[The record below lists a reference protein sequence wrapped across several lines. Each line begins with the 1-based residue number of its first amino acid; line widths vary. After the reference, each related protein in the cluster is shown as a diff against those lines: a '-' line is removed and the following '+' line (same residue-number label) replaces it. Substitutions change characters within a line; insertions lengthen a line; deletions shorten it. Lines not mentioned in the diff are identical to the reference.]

1 VARALVAV
9 PKLILA
15 DEPTGNLD
23 TANGEA
29 VMGMLTEIAKA
40 GTTVVMVTHSHAHA
54 AYAER
59 TLRLLDGQ
67 VVPEMQQLA
76 A

>member
-1 VARALVAV
+1 VARALVAA

-23 TANGEA
+23 TANGDA
-29 VMGMLTEIAKA
+29 VMRMLTDIAKA

-54 AYAER
+54 AYAQR
-59 TLRLLDGQ
+59 TIELLDGH
-67 VVPEMQQLA
+67 VVPDIRQLA

>member
-1 VARALVAV
+1 M
-9 PKLILA
+9 
-15 DEPTGNLD
+15 D
-23 TANGEA
+23 
-29 VMGMLTEIAKA
+29 MLTEIAKA

-59 TLRLLDGQ
+59 TVKMLDGH
-67 VVPEMQQLA
+67 VVPAIQQLA